1 MRSEAIQRAAL
12 YARYS
17 TDKQSEASVEDQF
30 RVAGRIA
37 EREGFEVVARF
48 EDRRIS
54 GGTSARPGYQRM
66 LEAARH
72 HEFDA
77 IFAEDLKRLW
87 REQAEQWRCI
97 KELLDLGIHIVT
109 ASGVDSRQ
117 QNFEVIASVVGAAA
131 ELDRKEAAYR
141 TRRGLEGVAVARKSA
156 GGKAYGYIAARDT
169 PSGQIEINEAE
180 AAVVQRIHSLYADGM
195 SPRAI
200 AALLNSD
207 GLPSPGASW
216 RRKDS
221 GPNAKR
227 RRKWVASV
235 IHGDARRG
243 TGILNNERYIGRVS
257 WGRSQWKRGAA
268 DSSKRT
274 VSQVTDRA
282 RWVTYEEPRLRI
294 VPQVL
299 WDRVKARQKASARAA
314 ESNRRGRPA
323 ASLLTGVLVCQ
334 ECGARFIAVD
344 RSYYGCASYKQGG
357 AAACSNSAR
366 VKRDHVEAVLIA
378 EIESELLS
386 DEAIACAQ
394 RAMREELRK
403 LESGKQAIGPFAMKQ
418 KLSKLDA
425 QADRLRT
432 LLGSGEISSTVAQA
446 GWDALDRERAEALS
460 QASRE
465 QRQSGANI
473 IRILPHN
480 ARLYRSAVRT
490 LSATLTEP
498 SERQEARALF
508 AELLGGQVKVR
519 KEGEAVYARLELD
532 ASVLLAAAGNSR
544 QSKDFQIGSG
554 GRI

>member
-1 MRSEAIQRAAL
+1 M
-12 YARYS
+12 
-17 TDKQSEASVEDQF
+17 EDQF
-30 RVAGRIA
+30 RVSARIA
-37 EREGFEVVARF
+37 EREGFDVVARF
-48 EDRRIS
+48 EDRGIS

-109 ASGVDSRQ
+109 ASGMDSRQ

-169 PSGQIEINEAE
+169 ASGQIEINEAE
-180 AAVVQRIHSLYADGM
+180 AAVVQRIHKLYADGM
-195 SPRAI
+195 SAREI
-200 AALLNSD
+200 AALLNSE
-207 GLPSPGASW
+207 GVPSPGASW
-216 RRKDS
+216 KRKEF

-227 RRKWVASV
+227 RRKWVASA
-235 IHGDARRG
+235 IHGVTRRG
-243 TGILNNERYIGRVS
+243 TGILNNERYIGHVT
-257 WGRSQWKRGAA
+257 WGKSQWKRGAA

-274 VSQVTDRA
+274 VSLVADQA
-282 RWVTYEEPRLRI
+282 RWVTYDEPRLRI
-294 VPQVL
+294 VPQEL
-299 WDRVKARQKASARAA
+299 WDSVKTRQKANARAA
-314 ESNRRGRPA
+314 EPKGRGRPA
-323 ASLLTGVLVCQ
+323 ATLLTGVLVCQ
-334 ECGARFIAVD
+334 DCGARFIAVD
-344 RSYYGCASYKQGG
+344 RNYYGCATYKQGG
-357 AAACSNSAR
+357 VAACSNSAR
-366 VKRDHVEAVLIA
+366 VKRDRVEAVLIA

-394 RAMREELRK
+394 RAMREELCK
-403 LESGKQAIGPFAMKQ
+403 LAWGEQQGRDPSVVKQ

-425 QADRLRT
+425 QADTLRT
-432 LLGSGEISSTVAQA
+432 LLGSGDISSAVAQA
-446 GWDALDRERAEALS
+446 GWDAIDRERSETLS
-460 QASRE
+460 RASRE
-465 QRQSGANI
+465 QRKSGAEV

-480 ARLYRSAVRT
+480 ARLYRTAVRT
-490 LSATLTEP
+490 LSATLTEQ

-519 KEGEAVYARLELD
+519 KDGEAVYARLELD
-532 ASVLLAAAGNSR
+532 ASVLLAAVGNSR